1 MRRVPGGLNGSGVEG
16 KSLLDLMKMPG
27 PFGEESMLA
36 WVETW
41 LEQMAHNKLHM
52 AVAQGGLALGTHYRA
67 TQGYKQIAAEITKL
81 RKLKMKQ
88 GQTNA
93 RPLDCPSTRLASTA
107 MPIAVCRRRS
117 GRVQIWTILQYDGP
131 DNLGVWSN
139 AAEQALKGSCFALQS
154 SCCRTTWST
163 NKTRG
168 PVSRRPLVR
177 TPPVCLSSRFAGA
190 DCSNSPSP
198 SCLPFVAFHRGRLL
212 QSAVSIR
219 ALRRHRSC
227 LSSNKAATH

>member
-1 MRRVPGGLNGSGVEG
+1 MPSQDASGRVIMRRVPGGLNGSGVEG

-93 RPLDCPSTRLASTA
+93 RPLDRPSTRLASTA

-177 TPPVCLSSRFAGA
+177 TF
-190 DCSNSPSP
+190 
-198 SCLPFVAFHRGRLL
+198 CLPSIAFHRGRLL
-212 QSAVSIR
+212 QFAVALLSAFRCVSSGQI
-219 ALRRHRSC
+219 APVRRLHPGASPP
-227 LSSNKAATH
+227 S

>member
-168 PVSRRPLVR
+168 PVSRRPVVR
-177 TPPVCLSSRFAGA
+177 TLLSAFHRVSPGQIAPIRRRPPVCLSLRFIGA
-190 DCSNSPSP
+190 DCSSPPSP
-198 SCLPFVAFHRGRLL
+198 SGRFAAIVA
-212 QSAVSIR
+212 V
-219 ALRRHRSC
+219 
-227 LSSNKAATH
+227 